1 MGANMPVWIKR
12 AIWVVVAVLIVAQA
26 IRPSRTNPVADPK
39 YNLSAAITV
48 PTDVTGILGRS
59 CNDCHSNATVW
70 PWYSN
75 VAPASWLVAVDVKH
89 GRRALNFSEWGLRTP
104 EKNNEMLGEIC
115 KEVTEKEM
123 PGTMYP
129 LMHAGA
135 KLSGADVQA
144 ICRWTQSAQAATAQS
159 PE

>member
-1 MGANMPVWIKR
+1 MPVWMKR

-39 YNLSAAITV
+39 HNVSAAITV
-48 PTDVTGILGRS
+48 PADVTGILGRS
-59 CNDCHSNATVW
+59 CKDCHSNGTVW
-70 PWYSN
+70 PWYSK

-89 GRRALNFSEWGLRTP
+89 GRRALNFSEWGMRAP

-135 KLSGADVQA
+135 KLSDADIQT
-144 ICRWTQSAQAATAQS
+144 ICRWTQSAQAARAQS